1 MSSKVLYLWSV
12 VDQGFADT
20 YDEAQA
26 IFMRFMEKRDKE
38 LTQPKTAWITTF
50 AEHLRSKTVGLNISR
65 GLNRLLAFINIR
77 CFLR

>member
-26 IFMRFMEKRDKE
+26 IFMRLMEERDK
-38 LTQPKTAWITTF
+38 QPKTAWITTF
-50 AEHLRSKTVGLNISR
+50 AEHLQQAAQTKQP
-65 GLNRLLAFINIR
+65 FP
-77 CFLR
+77 